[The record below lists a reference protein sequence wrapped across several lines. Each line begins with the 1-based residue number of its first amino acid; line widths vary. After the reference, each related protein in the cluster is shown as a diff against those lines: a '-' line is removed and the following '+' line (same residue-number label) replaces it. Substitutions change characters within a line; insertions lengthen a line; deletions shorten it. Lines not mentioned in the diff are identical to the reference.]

1 MLHVLDLCR
10 NAQIGDLIDVTT
22 AIISIEFLIDQNKIN
37 RIVKR
42 LCVCV
47 FFLTINLLIDFLQ
60 TCYIVKW

>member
-10 NAQIGDLIDVTT
+10 NAQIGDLIDVKT

-47 FFLTINLLIDFLQ
+47 FFND
-60 TCYIVKW
+60 